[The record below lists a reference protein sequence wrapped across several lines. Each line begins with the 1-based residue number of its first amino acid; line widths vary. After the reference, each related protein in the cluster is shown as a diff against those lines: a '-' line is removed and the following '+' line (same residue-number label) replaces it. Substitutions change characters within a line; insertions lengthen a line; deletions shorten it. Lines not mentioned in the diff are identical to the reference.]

1 LPLQEN
7 TLTFLK
13 EATLRMDFELNE
25 AQKELQQACRD
36 FTDREIVPV
45 ARENDVTER
54 FPEEILRK
62 MAPLG
67 FLGALVPAIYGGAG
81 LDYISQAIILE
92 EVGRGCSSLRT
103 ILSVQLSLVEYS
115 LLKWGTDEQKDKYL
129 PGLCDGA
136 LLGAFALTEPDAGS
150 DAASIRTIATRKK
163 DGWEINGSKTWITTG
178 GRADVLIIFARTS
191 LEEGHRNIAAFI
203 VEKGTPG
210 FRSNDIKGKLGLKS
224 ANTAELFF
232 DNCLIPHEAMLGAE
246 GEGFKIA
253 LSALDNGRFGVAAGC
268 VGIIDACIDASVKY
282 ARERVQF
289 KKPIASF
296 QSVQDL
302 IARMAVDRDA
312 SRLLV
317 YRAAELK
324 NRDLRNTTESSIAKY
339 FASEAAVRAAT
350 DAIQVH
356 GAYGYSNQYPV
367 ERYLRDAKVTTIY
380 EGTSQIQKLIIGESL
395 LGVRA
400 FF

>member
-1 LPLQEN
+1 
-7 TLTFLK
+7 
-13 EATLRMDFELNE
+13 MDFELNE
-25 AQKELQQACRD
+25 AQKKLQEAARD

-45 ARENDVTER
+45 ARENDVNER
-54 FPEEILRK
+54 FPDDILQK

-67 FLGALVPAIYGGAG
+67 FLGALVPEEYGGAG

-129 PGLCDGA
+129 SGLCSGR
-136 LLGAFALTEPDAGS
+136 LLGAFALTEPGAGS

-163 DGWEINGSKTWITTG
+163 DGWLLNGSKTWITTG

-191 LEEGHRNIAAFI
+191 PEEGHRNVAAFI
-203 VEKGTPG
+203 VEKGSPG
-210 FRSNDIKGKLGLKS
+210 FTTKEIKGKLGLKS

-232 DNCLIPHEAMLGAE
+232 ENCLIPPEALLGAE

-268 VGIIDACIDASVKY
+268 VGIIQACIEASVKY

-296 QSVQDL
+296 QSIQDL

-317 YRAAELK
+317 LRAAEMK
-324 NRDLRNTTESSIAKY
+324 NRGLRNTIESSIAKY

>member
-1 LPLQEN
+1 
-7 TLTFLK
+7 
-13 EATLRMDFELNE
+13 MDFELNDEQGKIRE
-25 AQKELQQACRD
+25 AARD
-36 FTDREIVPV
+36 FTEREIIPA
-45 ARENDVTER
+45 ARENDIYER
-54 FPEEILRK
+54 FPEDTLKK

-67 FLGALVPAIYGGAG
+67 FLGALVPKKYGGAG
-81 LDYISQAIILE
+81 LDYISQALILE
-92 EVGRGCSSLRT
+92 EVGRGCSSIRT

-115 LLKWGTDEQKDKYL
+115 LLKWGTDGQKDKYL
-129 PGLCDGA
+129 PGLSSGK
-136 LLGAFALTEPDAGS
+136 LLGAFALTEPAAGS
-150 DAASIRTIATRKK
+150 DAASLRTMATRKK
-163 DGWEINGSKTWITTG
+163 DGWEINGSKTWITSG

-191 LEEGHRNIAAFI
+191 PEEGHKNIAAFI

-210 FRSNDIKGKLGLKS
+210 LRAAEIKGKLGLKS

-232 DNCLIPHEAMLGAE
+232 ENCRIPEDALLGAE
-246 GEGFKIA
+246 NEGFKIA

-268 VGIIDACIDASVKY
+268 VGIIEACIEASVKY

-289 KKPIASF
+289 KKPIAAF
-296 QSVQDL
+296 QSIQDI

-312 SRLLV
+312 ARLLV
-317 YRAAELK
+317 YRAAEMK
-324 NRDLRNTTESSIAKY
+324 NRGLRNTTESSIAKY

-350 DAIQVH
+350 DAIQIH
-356 GAYGYSNQYPV
+356 GANGYSNKYPV

>member
-1 LPLQEN
+1 
-7 TLTFLK
+7 
-13 EATLRMDFELNE
+13 MDFELSE
-25 AQKELQQACRD
+25 AQKALKEFSAA
-36 FTDREIVPV
+36 FTDAEIVPS
-45 ARENDVTER
+45 ARENDINER

-67 FLGALVPAIYGGAG
+67 FLGALVPQKYGGAG

-92 EVGRGCSSLRT
+92 EVGRGCSSVRT

-115 LLKWGTDEQKDKYL
+115 LLKWGTDIQKDKYL
-129 PGLCDGA
+129 PGLCDGT

-150 DAASIRTIATRKK
+150 DAASIRTMAVRKK

-178 GRADVLIIFARTS
+178 GRADVLIVFARTS
-191 LEEGHRNIAAFI
+191 PEEGHRNISAFI
-203 VEKGTPG
+203 IDKGAPG
-210 FRSNDIKGKLGLKS
+210 FTSKEIKGKLGLKS
-224 ANTAELFF
+224 ANTAELYFT
-232 DNCLIPHEAMLGAE
+232 NCLVAPEALLGAE
-246 GEGFKIA
+246 GEGFRIA

-268 VGIIDACIDASVKY
+268 VGIIEACVEASVKY
-282 ARERVQF
+282 ARQRVQF
-289 KKPIASF
+289 KRPIAAF

-317 YRAAELK
+317 YRAAEMK
-324 NRDLRNTTESSIAKY
+324 NRGLGNTAESSMAKY

-400 FF
+400 FL

>member
-1 LPLQEN
+1 
-7 TLTFLK
+7 
-13 EATLRMDFELNE
+13 MDFELNE
-25 AQKELQQACRD
+25 AQKKLQEAARA
-36 FTDREIVPV
+36 FTDAEIVPA
-45 ARENDVTER
+45 ARENDINER
-54 FPEEILRK
+54 FPEDILQK

-67 FLGALVPAIYGGAG
+67 FLGALVPGEYGGAG

-115 LLKWGTDEQKDKYL
+115 LLKWGTDEHKDRYL
-129 PGLCDGA
+129 PGLCSGA
-136 LLGAFALTEPDAGS
+136 LLGAFALTEPGAGS
-150 DAASIRTIATRKK
+150 DAASIMTMATRRK
-163 DGWEINGSKTWITTG
+163 DGWALNGTKTWITTG
-178 GRADVLIIFARTS
+178 GRADILIVFARTS
-191 LEEGHRNIAAFI
+191 PEEGHRNVAAFI
-203 VEKGTPG
+203 VEKGAPG
-210 FRSNDIKGKLGLKS
+210 FRTNEIKGKLGLKS

-232 DNCLIPHEAMLGAE
+232 ENCLIPDDALLGAE

-268 VGIIDACIDASVKY
+268 VGIIQACIEASVKY

-317 YRAAELK
+317 YRAAEMK

-339 FASEAAVRAAT
+339 FASEAAVRAAV

>member
-1 LPLQEN
+1 
-7 TLTFLK
+7 
-13 EATLRMDFELNE
+13 MDFELNE
-25 AQKELQQACRD
+25 AQKKLQEEARD

-45 ARENDVTER
+45 ARENDINEK
-54 FPEEILRK
+54 FPEDILQK

-67 FLGALVPAIYGGAG
+67 FLGALVPKEYGGAG
-81 LDYISQAIILE
+81 FDYISKAVILE

-129 PGLCDGA
+129 PGLCDGR
-136 LLGAFALTEPDAGS
+136 LLGAFALTEPGAGS

-163 DGWEINGSKTWITTG
+163 DGWTLNGSKTWITSG
-178 GRADVLIIFARTS
+178 GKADVLIVFTRTS
-191 LEEGHRNIAAFI
+191 PEEGHRNIAAFI
-203 VEKGTPG
+203 VEKGSPG
-210 FRSNDIKGKLGLKS
+210 FTTKEIKGKLGLKS

-232 DNCLIPHEAMLGAE
+232 ENCLIPPEALLGAE

-268 VGIIDACIDASVKY
+268 VGIIQACVEASVKY

-296 QSVQDL
+296 QSIQDL

-317 YRAAELK
+317 LRAAEMK
-324 NRDLRNTTESSIAKY
+324 NRGLRNTTESSIAKY
-339 FASEAAVRAAT
+339 FASEAAVRAAL

-400 FF
+400 FS

>member
-1 LPLQEN
+1 
-7 TLTFLK
+7 
-13 EATLRMDFELNE
+13 MDFELNE
-25 AQKELQQACRD
+25 AQKKLQEAARA
-36 FTDREIVPV
+36 FTDAEIVPA
-45 ARENDVTER
+45 ARENDINER
-54 FPEEILRK
+54 FPEDILQK

-67 FLGALVPAIYGGAG
+67 FLGALVPGEYGGAG

-115 LLKWGTDEQKDKYL
+115 LLKWGSDEHKDRYL
-129 PGLCDGA
+129 PGLCSGA
-136 LLGAFALTEPDAGS
+136 LLGAFALTEPGAGS
-150 DAASIRTIATRKK
+150 DAASIKTMATRRK
-163 DGWEINGSKTWITTG
+163 DGWALNGTKTWITTG
-178 GRADVLIIFARTS
+178 GRADILIVFARTS
-191 LEEGHRNIAAFI
+191 PEEGHRNVAAFI
-203 VEKGTPG
+203 VEKGAPG
-210 FRSNDIKGKLGLKS
+210 FRTNEIKGKLGLKS

-232 DNCLIPHEAMLGAE
+232 ENCLIPDDALLGAE

-268 VGIIDACIDASVKY
+268 VGIIQACIEASVKY

-317 YRAAELK
+317 YRAAEMK
-324 NRDLRNTTESSIAKY
+324 NRDLRNTAESSIAKY
-339 FASEAAVRAAT
+339 FASEAAVRAAV

>member
-1 LPLQEN
+1 
-7 TLTFLK
+7 
-13 EATLRMDFELNE
+13 MDFELNE
-25 AQKELQQACRD
+25 AQKKLQAAARD
-36 FTDREIVPV
+36 FTDREIVPA
-45 ARENDVTER
+45 ARENDINEL
-54 FPEEILRK
+54 FPDDILQK

-67 FLGALVPAIYGGAG
+67 FLGALVPPEYGGAG

-129 PGLCDGA
+129 PGLCSGR
-136 LLGAFALTEPDAGS
+136 LLGAFALTEPGAGS

-163 DGWEINGSKTWITTG
+163 DGWVLNGSKTWITTG
-178 GRADVLIIFARTS
+178 GHADVLIIFAHTS
-191 LEEGHRNIAAFI
+191 PEEGHRNIAAFI
-203 VEKGTPG
+203 VEKGCPG
-210 FRSNDIKGKLGLKS
+210 FTTKEIKGKLGLKS

-232 DNCLIPHEAMLGAE
+232 ENCLIPPEAILGAE

-268 VGIIDACIDASVKY
+268 VGIIQACVEASVKY

-317 YRAAELK
+317 YRAAEMK
-324 NRDLRNTTESSIAKY
+324 NRGLRNTTESSIAKY
-339 FASEAAVRAAT
+339 FASEAAVRAAL

>member
-1 LPLQEN
+1 
-7 TLTFLK
+7 
-13 EATLRMDFELNE
+13 MDFELDE
-25 AQKELQQACRD
+25 AQKKLQESARD
-36 FTDREIVPV
+36 FADREIIPV
-45 ARENDVTER
+45 ARENDINER
-54 FPEEILRK
+54 FPDDILQK

-67 FLGALVPAIYGGAG
+67 FLGALVPQEYGGAD

-129 PGLCDGA
+129 PGLCSGR
-136 LLGAFALTEPDAGS
+136 LLGAFALTEPGAGS
-150 DAASIRTIATRKK
+150 DAASIRTIAARKK
-163 DGWEINGSKTWITTG
+163 DGWLLNGSKTWITTG
-178 GRADVLIIFARTS
+178 GRADVLIVFAHTS
-191 LEEGHRNIAAFI
+191 PEEGHRNIAAFI

-210 FRSNDIKGKLGLKS
+210 FTAKEIKGKLGLKS

-232 DNCLIPHEAMLGAE
+232 ENCALPPDALLGSE

-268 VGIIDACIDASVKY
+268 VGIIQACVEASVKY
-282 ARERVQF
+282 ARQRVQF

-296 QSVQDL
+296 HSIQDL

-317 YRAAELK
+317 YRAAEMK
-324 NRDLRNTTESSIAKY
+324 NKGLRNTTESSIAKY

>member
-1 LPLQEN
+1 
-7 TLTFLK
+7 
-13 EATLRMDFELNE
+13 MDFELNE
-25 AQKELQQACRD
+25 AQKKLQEAARA
-36 FTDREIVPV
+36 FTDAEIVPA
-45 ARENDVTER
+45 ARENDINER
-54 FPEEILRK
+54 FPEDILQK

-67 FLGALVPAIYGGAG
+67 FLGALVPGEYGGAG

-115 LLKWGTDEQKDKYL
+115 LLKWGTDEHKDRYL
-129 PGLCDGA
+129 PGLCSGA
-136 LLGAFALTEPDAGS
+136 LLGAFALTEPGAGS
-150 DAASIRTIATRKK
+150 DAASIKTMATRRK
-163 DGWEINGSKTWITTG
+163 DGWALNGTKTWITTG
-178 GRADVLIIFARTS
+178 GRADILIVFARTS
-191 LEEGHRNIAAFI
+191 PEEGHRNVAAFI
-203 VEKGTPG
+203 VEKGAPG
-210 FRSNDIKGKLGLKS
+210 FRTNEIKGKLGLKS

-232 DNCLIPHEAMLGAE
+232 ENCLIPDDALLGAE

-268 VGIIDACIDASVKY
+268 VGIIQACIEASVKY

-317 YRAAELK
+317 YRAAEMK
-324 NRDLRNTTESSIAKY
+324 NRDLRNTAESSIAKY
-339 FASEAAVRAAT
+339 FASEAAVRAAV

>member
-1 LPLQEN
+1 
-7 TLTFLK
+7 
-13 EATLRMDFELNE
+13 MDFELTGG
-25 AQKELQQACRD
+25 QQEVREQARS
-36 FTDREIVPV
+36 FTESEIIPA
-45 ARENDVTER
+45 ARENDVNER
-54 FPEEILRK
+54 FPEDIIRK

-67 FLGALVPAIYGGAG
+67 FFGALVPKKYGGAG
-81 LDYISQAIILE
+81 LDYLSQAIILE

-103 ILSVQLSLVEYS
+103 IMSVQLSLVEYS
-115 LLKWGTDEQKDKYL
+115 LLKWGTDEQKDRYL
-129 PGLCDGA
+129 PGLSSGK
-136 LLGAFALTEPDAGS
+136 LLGAFAITEPEAGS
-150 DAASIRTIATRKK
+150 DAGSIKTLATRKK
-163 DGWEINGSKTWITTG
+163 EGWELNGSKTWITTG
-178 GRADVLIIFARTS
+178 TRADVLIIFARTS
-191 LEEGHRNIAAFI
+191 PEEGHKNIAAFI

-210 FRSNDIKGKLGLKS
+210 FRSTEIKGKLGLKS
-224 ANTAELFF
+224 ANTGELFF
-232 DNCLIPHEAMLGAE
+232 ENCRIPGDAILGSE

-268 VGIIDACIDASVKY
+268 VGIIEACIEASVKY
-282 ARERVQF
+282 ARDRVQF
-289 KKPIASF
+289 KKPIAAF
-296 QSVQDL
+296 QSVQEM

-312 SRLLV
+312 ARLLV
-317 YRAAELK
+317 YRAAEMK
-324 NRDLRNTTESSIAKY
+324 NRGLRNTTESSIAKY

-356 GAYGYSNQYPV
+356 GANGYSNKYPV

>member
-1 LPLQEN
+1 
-7 TLTFLK
+7 
-13 EATLRMDFELNE
+13 MDFELND
-25 AQKELQQACRD
+25 AQKKLQQACRD

-45 ARENDVTER
+45 ARENDATER
-54 FPEEILRK
+54 FPEDILRK

-67 FLGALVPAIYGGAG
+67 FLGALVPAKYGGAG

-115 LLKWGTDEQKDKYL
+115 LLRWGTDVQKDAWL
-129 PGLCDGA
+129 PGLCSGS
-136 LLGAFALTEPDAGS
+136 LLGAFALTEPNAGS

-178 GRADVLIIFARTS
+178 GRADVLIVFARTS
-191 LEEGHRNIAAFI
+191 PEEGHRNIAAFI
-203 VEKGTPG
+203 VEKGSPG

-232 DNCLIPHEAMLGAE
+232 DNCLIPPESMLGTE
-246 GEGFKIA
+246 DEGFKLA

-268 VGIIDACIDASVKY
+268 VGIIEACVEASVKY

-317 YRAAELK
+317 YRAAEMK
-324 NRDLRNTTESSIAKY
+324 NKGLRNTTESSIAKY

>member
-1 LPLQEN
+1 
-7 TLTFLK
+7 
-13 EATLRMDFELNE
+13 MDFELNE
-25 AQKELQQACRD
+25 AQKKLQEAARD
-36 FTDREIVPV
+36 FTDREIVPA
-45 ARENDVTER
+45 ARENDINER
-54 FPEEILRK
+54 FPEDILQK

-67 FLGALVPAIYGGAG
+67 FLGALVPKEYGGAG
-81 LDYISQAIILE
+81 FDYISQAIILE

-115 LLKWGTDEQKDKYL
+115 LLKWGTDEQKDKYI
-129 PGLCDGA
+129 PGLCNGR
-136 LLGAFALTEPDAGS
+136 LLGAFALTEPGAGS
-150 DAASIRTIATRKK
+150 DAASIKTIATRKK
-163 DGWEINGSKTWITTG
+163 DGWALNGSKTWITTG
-178 GRADVLIIFARTS
+178 GRADVLIVFARTS
-191 LEEGHRNIAAFI
+191 PEEGHRNVAAFI
-203 VEKGTPG
+203 VEKGAPG
-210 FRSNDIKGKLGLKS
+210 FTTKEIKGKLGLKS

-232 DNCLIPHEAMLGAE
+232 ENCLLPPEALLGAE

-268 VGIIDACIDASVKY
+268 VGIIQACVEASVKY

-317 YRAAELK
+317 YRAAEMK
-324 NRDLRNTTESSIAKY
+324 NRNLRNTTESSIAKY
-339 FASEAAVRAAT
+339 FASEAAVRAAV

>member
-1 LPLQEN
+1 
-7 TLTFLK
+7 
-13 EATLRMDFELNE
+13 MDFELNE
-25 AQKELQQACRD
+25 PQKKLQEAARD

-45 ARENDVTER
+45 ARENDINER
-54 FPEEILRK
+54 FPDDILQK

-67 FLGALVPAIYGGAG
+67 FLGALVPEEYGGAG
-81 LDYISQAIILE
+81 FDYISQAIILE

-129 PGLCDGA
+129 PGLCSGR
-136 LLGAFALTEPDAGS
+136 LLGAFALTEPEAGS

-163 DGWEINGSKTWITTG
+163 DGWILNGSKTWITTG
-178 GRADVLIIFARTS
+178 GRADVLIVFARTS
-191 LEEGHRNIAAFI
+191 PEEGHRNVAAFI
-203 VEKGTPG
+203 VEKGCPG
-210 FRSNDIKGKLGLKS
+210 FTTKEIKGKLGLKS

-232 DNCLIPHEAMLGAE
+232 ENCLLPPEALLGSE

-268 VGIIDACIDASVKY
+268 VGIIQACVEASVKY
-282 ARERVQF
+282 ASERIQF

-317 YRAAELK
+317 YRAAEMK
-324 NRDLRNTTESSIAKY
+324 NRGLRNTTESSIAKY
-339 FASEAAVRAAT
+339 FASEAAVRAAV

>member
-1 LPLQEN
+1 
-7 TLTFLK
+7 
-13 EATLRMDFELNE
+13 MDFELNE
-25 AQKELQQACRD
+25 AQKKLQEAARD

-45 ARENDVTER
+45 ARENDINER
-54 FPEEILRK
+54 FPEDILQK

-67 FLGALVPAIYGGAG
+67 FLGALVPKEYGGAG
-81 LDYISQAIILE
+81 FDYISQAVILE

-115 LLKWGTDEQKDKYL
+115 LLKWGTDEQKDRYL
-129 PGLCDGA
+129 PGLCSGK
-136 LLGAFALTEPDAGS
+136 LLGAFALTEPGAGS

-163 DGWEINGSKTWITTG
+163 DGWVLNGSKTWITTG
-178 GRADVLIIFARTS
+178 GRADVLIVFVRTS
-191 LEEGHRNIAAFI
+191 PEEGHRNVAAFI
-203 VEKGTPG
+203 VEKGAPG
-210 FRSNDIKGKLGLKS
+210 FRTKEIKGKLGLKS

-232 DNCLIPHEAMLGAE
+232 ENCLLPPDALLGAE

-268 VGIIDACIDASVKY
+268 VGIIQACVEASVKY

-296 QSVQDL
+296 QSIQDL

-317 YRAAELK
+317 YRAAEMK
-324 NRDLRNTTESSIAKY
+324 NRGLRNTTESSIAKY
-339 FASEAAVRAAT
+339 FASEAAVRAAL

-380 EGTSQIQKLIIGESL
+380 EGTSQIQKLIIGEIGESL

>member
-1 LPLQEN
+1 
-7 TLTFLK
+7 
-13 EATLRMDFELNE
+13 MDFDLNE
-25 AQKELQQACRD
+25 AQKKLQDAARD

-45 ARENDVTER
+45 ARENDISER
-54 FPEEILRK
+54 FPDDILQK

-67 FLGALVPAIYGGAG
+67 FLGALVPEEYGGAG
-81 LDYISQAIILE
+81 FDYISQAIILE

-129 PGLCDGA
+129 PGLCSGR
-136 LLGAFALTEPDAGS
+136 LLGAFALTEPEAGS

-163 DGWEINGSKTWITTG
+163 DGWALNGSKTWITTG
-178 GRADVLIIFARTS
+178 GRADVLIIFAHTS
-191 LEEGHRNIAAFI
+191 PEEGHKNVAAFI
-203 VEKGTPG
+203 VEKGCPG
-210 FRSNDIKGKLGLKS
+210 FTTKEIKGKLGLKS

-232 DNCLIPHEAMLGAE
+232 ENCLLPPEALLGSE

-268 VGIIDACIDASVKY
+268 VGIIQACVEASVKY
-282 ARERVQF
+282 ASERVQF

-296 QSVQDL
+296 QSIQDL

-317 YRAAELK
+317 YRAAEMK
-324 NRDLRNTTESSIAKY
+324 NRNLRNTTESSIAKY
-339 FASEAAVRAAT
+339 FASEAAVRAAV

>member
-1 LPLQEN
+1 
-7 TLTFLK
+7 
-13 EATLRMDFELNE
+13 MDFELNE
-25 AQKELQQACRD
+25 AQRKLQEAARD
-36 FTDREIVPV
+36 FTDTEIVPV
-45 ARENDVTER
+45 ARENDINER
-54 FPEEILRK
+54 FPEDILRK

-67 FLGALVPAIYGGAG
+67 FLGALVPEKYGGAG

-115 LLKWGTDEQKDKYL
+115 LLKWGTDGQKDRYL
-129 PGLCDGA
+129 PGLCSGV
-136 LLGAFALTEPDAGS
+136 LLGAFALTEPGAGS
-150 DAASIRTIATRKK
+150 DAASIKTIAVRKK
-163 DGWEINGSKTWITTG
+163 DGWSLTGSKTWITTG

-191 LEEGHRNIAAFI
+191 PEEGHRNVAAFI
-203 VEKGTPG
+203 VENGAPG
-210 FRSNDIKGKLGLKS
+210 FRTKEIKGKLGLKS

-232 DNCLIPHEAMLGAE
+232 ENCLIPEDALLGAE

-253 LSALDNGRFGVAAGC
+253 LCALDNGRFGVAAGC
-268 VGIIDACIDASVKY
+268 VGIIQACIEASVKY

-317 YRAAELK
+317 YRAAEMK
-324 NRDLRNTTESSIAKY
+324 NRNLRNTTESSIAKY
-339 FASEAAVRAAT
+339 FTSEAAVRAAT

-400 FF
+400 FS

>member
-1 LPLQEN
+1 
-7 TLTFLK
+7 
-13 EATLRMDFELNE
+13 MDFDLNE
-25 AQKELQQACRD
+25 AQKKLQKAVRD
-36 FTDREIVPV
+36 FTDSEIVPV
-45 ARENDVTER
+45 ARENDLNER
-54 FPEEILRK
+54 FPGDILRK

-67 FLGALVPAIYGGAG
+67 FLGTLVPKEYGGAG

-115 LLKWGTDEQKDKYL
+115 LLKWGTQQQKDKYL
-129 PGLCDGA
+129 SGLCDGRY
-136 LLGAFALTEPDAGS
+136 LGAFALTEPGAGS
-150 DAASIRTIATRKK
+150 DAAAIKTKAVRGK
-163 DGWEINGSKTWITTG
+163 DGWVLNGSKTWITSG
-178 GRADVLIIFARTS
+178 GRADMLIVFARTS
-191 LEEGHRNIAAFI
+191 PEEGHKNVAAFI
-203 VEKGTPG
+203 VEKGAPG
-210 FRSNDIKGKLGLKS
+210 FRTNDIKGKLGLKS

-232 DNCLIPHEAMLGAE
+232 EDCLIPQDAILGAE

-268 VGIIDACIDASVKY
+268 VGIIQACIEASVKY
-282 ARERVQF
+282 AKERVQF
-289 KKPIASF
+289 GRSIASF

-317 YRAAELK
+317 YRAAEMK
-324 NRDLRNTTESSIAKY
+324 NRGLRNTTESSIAKY
-339 FASEAAVRAAT
+339 FASEAAVRAAL